1 MLALISGDGPKVE
14 SAKQGGDPAPP
25 ADGAAGT
32 DKASGGDKDQKPTG
46 EQADK
51 QAAPD
56 ERKKKDD
63 ERFDR
68 NWKKLQEEKEA
79 TRQERLKHEAD
90 LKELEELRATRI
102 ESESLTQAREYDRLA
117 EEFEAEGN
125 ADAAKLARAKSAQA
139 RNEASAKL
147 QEERGKR
154 FMQEWKSNF
163 EKAAEA
169 DKDLYDDSSAL
180 FQGVEALLK
189 AEPVLRNMPDGINKA
204 VAYIKNSL
212 AAQESVQLKAD
223 LAERDKR
230 IAELTQKLTLGGS
243 NPAAFNGNKDFKDMD
258 RASQRKALLAKMMA
272 GE

>member
-1 MLALISGDGPKVE
+1 MLALISDDGSKVE

-32 DKASGGDKDQKPTG
+32 DKPPKEKPTG
-46 EQADK
+46 EPADK
-51 QAAPD
+51 QAVPE

-79 TRQERLKHEAD
+79 TRQERLKHESD

-102 ESESLTQAREYDRLA
+102 ESESLTQAREFDRLA

-125 ADAAKLARAKSAQA
+125 PDAAKLARSKSAQA
-139 RNEASAKL
+139 RNEASTKL

-154 FMQEWKSNF
+154 FMQEWRSNY

-169 DKDLYDDSSAL
+169 DKDLYDDSSQL
-180 FQGVEALLK
+180 FQSVEALLK

-204 VAYIKNSL
+204 VAYVKNSL

-243 NPAAFNGNKDFKDMD
+243 NPAAFSGNKDFKDMD